1 MTSVIS
7 PRDHDS
13 RRLRCA
19 ATGCQGREALRMALH
34 FAAAALRPGA
44 SLVVYGPD
52 WDYVRGGGAPAAEVC
67 QR

>member
-1 MTSVIS
+1 M
-7 PRDHDS
+7 
-13 RRLRCA
+13 
-19 ATGCQGREALRMALH
+19 RMALH